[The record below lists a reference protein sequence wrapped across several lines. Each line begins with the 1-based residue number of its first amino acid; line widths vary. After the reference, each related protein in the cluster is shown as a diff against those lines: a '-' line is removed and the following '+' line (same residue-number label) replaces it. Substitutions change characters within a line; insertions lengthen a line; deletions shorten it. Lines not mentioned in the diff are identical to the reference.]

1 MEGCCHCR
9 ENTPCAAKIGIF
21 QQLDLESQRRVSA
34 LAVHK
39 QLEKGALLFSPEENP
54 GLYLLSQ
61 GRVKVYSLS
70 DSGKETL
77 IRVLREGDFV
87 GEEALFGSG
96 ETCTYGEALTSARVC
111 LIPREAFLKL
121 LNQYPSISLK
131 LLEEM
136 NRRLQALTRQT
147 AAESGSQV
155 KSRLIRY
162 LLELSDAQQT
172 QTVTL
177 PLSGKEL
184 AHFLGTTPETL
195 SRRWSALE
203 KERLVSKKGKQVSLL
218 DKGRLEESA
227 Q

>member
-1 MEGCCHCR
+1 MESCCHCR
-9 ENTPCAAKIGIF
+9 QDEPCAAKIGIF
-21 QQLDLESQRRVSA
+21 RQLDLESQRRISA
-34 LAVHK
+34 LAVHE
-39 QLEKGALLFSPEENP
+39 QLEKGTLLFFPDYNP

-96 ETCTYGEALTSARVC
+96 EGCTYGEALSAVRVC
-111 LIPREAFLKL
+111 LIPRETFLEL
-121 LNQYPSISLK
+121 LKQYPSISLK

-147 AAESGSQV
+147 AAESGSRV
-155 KSRLIRY
+155 KSRLTRY

-177 PLSGKEL
+177 PLSGREL
-184 AHFLGTTPETL
+184 ARFLGTSPETL

-203 KERLVSKKGKQVSLL
+203 KEGLVSKKGKLVSLL
-218 DKGRLEESA
+218 NKERLEKSE